1 MKTLGDV
8 YKPEFAETFIE
19 TSQSL
24 TKKRQSFSCPDKT

>member
-1 MKTLGDV
+1 MKKLGDV

-24 TKKRQSFSCPDKT
+24 TKKKTKF